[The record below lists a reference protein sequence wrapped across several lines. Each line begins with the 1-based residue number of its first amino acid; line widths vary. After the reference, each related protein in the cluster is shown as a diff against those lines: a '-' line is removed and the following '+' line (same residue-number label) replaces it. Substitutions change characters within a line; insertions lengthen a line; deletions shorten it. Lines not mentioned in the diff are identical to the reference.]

1 MQFYAYYVM
10 HIVIHNML
18 DPTVFDWNASL
29 GEHALLIVL
38 GDLLGFDVF
47 DHKTAVYTSQ
57 FFSKQIFI
65 HHLGMLL

>member
-1 MQFYAYYVM
+1 M

-47 DHKTAVYTSQ
+47 DHITVCVHITVL
-57 FFSKQIFI
+57 
-65 HHLGMLL
+65 H